1 MARIGS
7 NPARNKFSDYRP
19 AGVTV
24 AVLTFVPE
32 LKGYFTQRFDVLKL
46 TLSSLI
52 ANTSEPFDFIVFDNG
67 SCEPVVDYLRDLNE
81 KGILDYLMLST
92 QNLGKIGALKL
103 LFNAAPGEVIA
114 YSDDDILFYPGWL
127 ETHLQIIETF
137 PNVGMVSGL
146 PVRNASDR
154 ASETLK
160 KIIAEGVP
168 GLTVSRERRIPDDWE
183 ADWAVSTGR
192 DPGEHIQATKDRQD
206 LILELNG
213 VEVLGSANH
222 FQFVSPKDVL
232 VKALSSEWGG
242 QLMGQMVELD
252 EDVDRQGFLRLS
264 TLERY
269 TRHIGN
275 VISPQLV
282 EDVGILG
289 LSVSAQQIKHRK
301 KRHWILRIPGAGR
314 VLWKL
319 YDWIFRVFYG
329 AD

>member
-32 LKGYFTQRFDVLKL
+32 FKGYFAQRFDVLKL

-127 ETHLQIIETF
+127 EAHLQIMKTF

-154 ASETLK
+154 ASVTLK
-160 KIIAEGVP
+160 KYIVEGAP

-192 DPGEHIQATKDRQD
+192 DPDEHIQATKDRQD

-252 EDVDRQGFLRLS
+252 EDVDRQGYLRLS

-282 EDVGILG
+282 EDVRTLG

-301 KRHWILRIPGAGR
+301 ERHWILRIPGTGR